1 MLEFNI
7 LGSVMRMKKKQRS
20 DEEIDV
26 TFLVCIKFHVK

>member
-1 MLEFNI
+1 
-7 LGSVMRMKKKQRS
+7 MRFSNENEKKQRS